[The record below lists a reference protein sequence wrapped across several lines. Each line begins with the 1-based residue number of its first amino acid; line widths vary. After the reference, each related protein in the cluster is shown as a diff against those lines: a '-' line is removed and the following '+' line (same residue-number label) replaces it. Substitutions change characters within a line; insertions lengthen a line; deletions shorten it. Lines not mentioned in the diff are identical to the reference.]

1 MEEIEAS
8 LVGASVRMTE
18 VDNEHYAQPLIT
30 KFGVDAIIRRVVVD
44 EARKLPKMQMEVG
57 ISDIAISVNNE
68 HIQMLLGIAQ
78 HMGESSV
85 APEPHFAEEVQVEE
99 EEEEQDEAL
108 HDAESHPQQPPT
120 TSNANSD
127 GDDDEIDLAVD
138 LSLNHFSIELMKTH
152 PNTLSGVGRHLESL
166 LQLHIVE
173 VAVALAQ
180 TRSQATNLSVDIR
193 SLSLHDSRPGAA
205 NKFKQII
212 GPPLAVVRLV
222 CQSVAPSHVL
232 CENYPY

>member
-30 KFGVDAIIRRVVVD
+30 KFGVDATIRRVVVD

-85 APEPHFAEEVQVEE
+85 APEPHSAEEVQVEE
-99 EEEEQDEAL
+99 EEEEAL
-108 HDAESHPQQPPT
+108 HDAESNPQQPPT
-120 TSNANSD
+120 PNANSD
-127 GDDDEIDLAVD
+127 GDDDETDLVVD

-212 GPPLAVVRLV
+212 GPPLAVVRFV